1 VTDLVVV
8 WPSGH
13 LDGYI
18 DCYFCLN
25 VLFLLLWCR
34 VIVDNIGDHA
44 MPECSVLQRPDELR
58 WAHVILARCM
68 SPTQLIKVSYAAQQS
83 VT

>member
-25 VLFLLLWCR
+25 VLFCCYGAMLSLTMLVTMQILTNALVYGHKNTAVLL
-34 VIVDNIGDHA
+34 I
-44 MPECSVLQRPDELR
+44 
-58 WAHVILARCM
+58 
-68 SPTQLIKVSYAAQQS
+68 
-83 VT
+83 